1 MGTYAQFKN
10 DEKYERDG
18 VTLDLGDAGK
28 FKIARAG
35 GANKRFEKAF
45 SKAMRPYRR
54 RIETN
59 TVTNDELQK
68 EVVKVFAK
76 TVILGWE
83 GVTGKDGNDL
93 PFTYE
98 NCVTVMTDLPDLFR
112 EIHEAATEQALF
124 REQISE
130 DDAKN

>member
-1 MGTYAQFKN
+1 MGTYEQFKN
-10 DEKYERDG
+10 DAKYEKDG
-18 VTLDLGDAGK
+18 ITLDLGDAGK

-35 GANKRFEKAF
+35 GANKNFEREF

-59 TVTNDELQK
+59 NVSNDELQK

-83 GVTGKDGNDL
+83 DVTGPDGNDL

-124 REQISE
+124 RAQVNE